1 MDDSR
6 SCLPARTYVVATIR
20 GLSASRLMA
29 VTIAVMSMLASGGEV
44 YAVLLTP
51 RTEPGRFTLGATEL
65 WFHRH
70 TEWTD
75 GSGESNDDYNLGAF
89 WVKYGFHRRLTVF
102 AEFVVLNGDPHNEGI
117 SYRHINLGIGGN
129 VRFVEFEAFDAG
141 LLANYFENF
150 QHDNQATACHST
162 TRHWAVVLQ
171 IGRTFSLGPRHEL
184 VGWWGPSY
192 ASDDQTLSGA
202 VCANGNKESQNNFGA
217 AAGLDFLFWDH
228 LECFTH
234 VVFARYFQ
242 PRVGIGYRF

>member
-1 MDDSR
+1 
-6 SCLPARTYVVATIR
+6 
-20 GLSASRLMA
+20 MA

-150 QHDNQATACHST
+150 QHDNQETNRHAT
-162 TRHWAVVLQ
+162 TRHWAVLLQ
-171 IGRTFSLGPRHEL
+171 IEKVYPLGPRHQL
-184 VGWWGPSY
+184 SAWWAPAYIRDEQAFDGGGFP
-192 ASDDQTLSGA
+192 AST
-202 VCANGNKESQNNFGA
+202 NESQGNFGA
-217 AAGLDFLFWDH
+217 AAGGDFLFWDH
-228 LECFTH
+228 LEVFVH
-234 VVFARYFQ
+234 VVYADYFQ
-242 PRVGIGYRF
+242 PRLGMGYRF